1 MKKIFCRNKKRFS
14 SGHSLVELMIA
25 IGILVFIGLGIFM
38 YSMVAQNDIK
48 KITTSSV
55 SLKEA
60 RIALE
65 YIKRDMASAKMIA
78 DSYSTYSTG
87 NSSIVMEYYQLD
99 SNLHPITS
107 TWPATPDYI
116 VYYVSNGNLY
126 RKVFPYSGSS
136 RQPFC
141 TGSNDPPIAKN
152 ISNLMFSYNGTN
164 LGSIGNK
171 STAPGLK
178 VILTV
183 TTGMHMSRTEA
194 QTLTTEVYFRNF

>member
-1 MKKIFCRNKKRFS
+1 
-14 SGHSLVELMIA
+14 
-25 IGILVFIGLGIFM
+25 
-38 YSMVAQNDIK
+38 MVAQNDIK

-65 YIKRDMASAKMIA
+65 YMKRDMASAKMIA
-78 DSYSTYSTG
+78 DSYSSYSTG

-116 VYYVSNGNLY
+116 VYFVSSGDLY
-126 RKVFPYSGSS
+126 RKVFPHSGSFRPS
-136 RQPFC
+136 FC
-141 TGSNDPPIAKN
+141 TGSSDPPIAKN
-152 ISNLMFSYNGTN
+152 VSNLMFSYNGTN
-164 LGSIGNK
+164 LGSISNK
-171 STAPGLK
+171 STVPGLK
-178 VILTV
+178 IILTV
-183 TTGMHMSRTEA
+183 TTAMHMSKTEA